1 MYHFFIQAYQVR
13 GNTIKIEG
21 SDVNHMK
28 NVLRMKPGE
37 RVTVTDE
44 DSVEYQCHIER
55 LEEDAVWLEIE
66 NRSCVDHELCADIYL
81 FQGLPKGDK
90 MELII
95 QKSVELGVHTIVPV
109 ETKRCVVRL
118 DEKKK
123 AAKLKRWNAIAQS
136 AAKQS
141 KRTRIPQI
149 PSIMSMEE
157 AVRMAET
164 FDLVCIPYE
173 QEEGMKGLGKFLD
186 KLHSGMKAAFFI
198 GPEGG
203 FEENEI
209 EMAKQHGIY
218 PVSLGKR
225 ILRTETAGLALMS
238 MMMLRLECEAEEKEQ
253 EKNGNI
259 SG

>member
-1 MYHFFIQAYQVR
+1 MYHFFIQSYQVR
-13 GNTIKIEG
+13 GNTVKIEG
-21 SDVNHMK
+21 TDVNHMK

-37 RVTVTDE
+37 QVAVTDE
-44 DSVEYQCHIER
+44 DSVEYRCLIER
-55 LEEDAVWLEIE
+55 LEEDAVWLTVKEQ
-66 NRSCVDHELCADIYL
+66 SCVDHELGADIYL
-81 FQGLPKGDK
+81 FQGIPKGDK

-95 QKSVELGVHTIVPV
+95 QKSVELGVHTIIPV

-123 AAKLKRWNAIAQS
+123 AAKLKRWNAVAES

-157 AVRMAET
+157 ALLMAET

-173 QEEGMKGLGKFLD
+173 QAKGMRTMREYLN
-186 KLHSGMKAAFFI
+186 KLHIGMKAAFFI

-203 FEENEI
+203 FEESEI
-209 EMAKQHGIY
+209 EKAKQQGVY
-218 PVSLGKR
+218 PISLGKR
-225 ILRTETAGLALMS
+225 ILRTETAGLTMMS
-238 MMMLRLECEAEEKEQ
+238 MMMLQLECEAEEKEQ
-253 EKNGNI
+253 
-259 SG
+259 